1 MSEQTPEQLQEAIA
15 AAVVAGDLSEV
26 ERLREQW
33 RQASIMDRAR
43 G

>member
-1 MSEQTPEQLQEAIA
+1 MREQTPEQLQEAIA
-15 AAVVAGDLSEV
+15 AAVAADDLTEV

>member
-1 MSEQTPEQLQEAIA
+1 MSEQSRQELQEAIA
-15 AAVVAGDLSEV
+15 AAVAAGDLAEV

-33 RQASIMDRAR
+33 RAASLIERAR